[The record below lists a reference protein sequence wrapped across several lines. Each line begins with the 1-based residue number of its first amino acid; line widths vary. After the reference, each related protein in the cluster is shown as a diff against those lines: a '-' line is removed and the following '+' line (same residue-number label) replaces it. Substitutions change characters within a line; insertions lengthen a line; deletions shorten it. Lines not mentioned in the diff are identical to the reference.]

1 MNITEK
7 QIDLSIPIG
16 TAQLDDFQTAEVVT
30 VAGAHG
36 AHDTYFSFLP
46 TILPLLIEKFSLST
60 AQAGM
65 LSAISQ
71 IPNLLQPLIGL
82 LADRKNLKMI
92 VVLAPALSGCLITLM
107 GIAPNYGTTAL
118 LLLLAGF
125 STAGFHS
132 IAPGMVGAYSGRK
145 VGRGMGF
152 FMVGG
157 ELGFSVGPILVVAT
171 IGYLT
176 LRGLPWLMTLGILA
190 SFILYFRLK
199 RVSTIRHI
207 ENKSSLP
214 VRQVLAEL
222 PALLVPIISVVF
234 ITGFLSANVVNYL
247 PTFMASEGAT
257 FSLAGVSLSVV
268 EFSATVGVLLMGLVS
283 DRLGHRNVAIA
294 GIVASVVFSA
304 GFLWAHG
311 WLQILMLVGVG
322 LTIFIPNPA
331 FLAMIQTRFQ
341 NNRSLVNGLYMSSS
355 FILRSVV
362 VVIVG
367 YLADRYGM
375 RPVFAWSAAAS
386 LLAVPIML
394 FLPNPTYSS
403 KMGEGKSQKG

>member
-7 QIDLSIPIG
+7 PINLSLPVSQIQ
-16 TAQLDDFQTAEVVT
+16 ADDFQTAEVIT

-60 AQAGM
+60 AQAGF
-65 LSAISQ
+65 LTAFSQ

-82 LADRKNLKMI
+82 LADRKNLKML

-107 GIAPNYGTTAL
+107 GVAPNYGTVAL

-125 STAGFHS
+125 STAGFHA
-132 IAPGMVGAYSGRK
+132 IAPGMVGAHSGRK

-157 ELGFSVGPILVVAT
+157 ELGFSIGPLLVVAT

-176 LRGLPWLMTLGILA
+176 LRGLPWLMVLGMLA
-190 SFILYFRLK
+190 SFILYFRL
-199 RVSTIRHI
+199 RQVSTVRHI

-222 PALLVPIISVVF
+222 PPLLLPIISTVF
-234 ITGFLSANVVNYL
+234 ITGFLTANVVNYL
-247 PTFMASEGAT
+247 PTFMAREGAA
-257 FSLAGVSLSVV
+257 FSLAGASLSVV

-283 DRLGHRNVAIA
+283 DRLGHRNVAII
-294 GIVASVVFSA
+294 GIIASVVFSA
-304 GFLWAHG
+304 GFLWTQG

-322 LTIFIPNPA
+322 LTIFVPNPA
-331 FLAMIQTRFQ
+331 FLAILQTRFQ
-341 NNRSLVNGLYMSSS
+341 YNRSLVNGMYMSSS
-355 FILRSVV
+355 FILRSLRSWYRRFP
-362 VVIVG
+362 G
-367 YLADRYGM
+367 
-375 RPVFAWSAAAS
+375 
-386 LLAVPIML
+386 
-394 FLPNPTYSS
+394 
-403 KMGEGKSQKG
+403 

>member
-1 MNITEK
+1 MSITEK
-7 QIDLSIPIG
+7 PINLPLPVSKIQ
-16 TAQLDDFQTAEVVT
+16 ADDFQTAEVIT

-60 AQAGM
+60 AQAGF
-65 LSAISQ
+65 LTAFSQ

-82 LADRKNLKMI
+82 LADRKNLKML

-107 GIAPNYGTTAL
+107 GVAPNYGTVAL

-125 STAGFHS
+125 STAGFHA
-132 IAPGMVGAYSGRK
+132 IAPGMVGAHSGRK

-157 ELGFSVGPILVVAT
+157 ELGFSIGPLLVVAT

-176 LRGLPWLMTLGILA
+176 LRGLPWLMVLGLLA
-190 SFILYFRLK
+190 SFILFFRL
-199 RVSTIRHI
+199 RQVSTVRLI

-222 PALLVPIISVVF
+222 PPLLLPIISTVF
-234 ITGFLSANVVNYL
+234 ITGFLTANVVNYL
-247 PTFMASEGAT
+247 PTFMAREGAA
-257 FSLAGVSLSVV
+257 FSLAGASLSVV
-268 EFSATVGVLLMGLVS
+268 EISATVGVLLMGFVS
-283 DRLGHRNVAIA
+283 DRLGHRNVAIL
-294 GIVASVVFSA
+294 GIVASVVFSL
-304 GFLWAHG
+304 GFLWTQG

-322 LTIFIPNPA
+322 LTIFVPNPA
-331 FLAMIQTRFQ
+331 FLAILQTRFQ
-341 NNRSLVNGLYMSSS
+341 YNRSLVNGMYMSSS
-355 FILRSVV
+355 FILRSLA

-367 YLADRYGM
+367 FLADHYGM
-375 RPVFAWSAAAS
+375 RSVFAWSAAAS
-386 LLAVPIML
+386 LLAVPMML
-394 FLPNPTYSS
+394 FLPTHPPETHR
-403 KMGEGKSQKG
+403 SQG

>member
-1 MNITEK
+1 MSITEK
-7 QIDLSIPIG
+7 PINLSLPVSQIQ
-16 TAQLDDFQTAEVVT
+16 ADDFQTAEVIT

-60 AQAGM
+60 AQAGF
-65 LSAISQ
+65 LTAFSQ

-82 LADRKNLKMI
+82 LADRKNLKML

-107 GIAPNYGTTAL
+107 GVAPNYGTVAL

-125 STAGFHS
+125 STAGFHA
-132 IAPGMVGAYSGRK
+132 IAPGMVGAHAGRK

-157 ELGFSVGPILVVAT
+157 ELGFSIGPLLVVAT

-176 LRGLPWLMTLGILA
+176 LRGLPWLMVFGLLA
-190 SFILYFRLK
+190 SFILYFRL
-199 RVSTIRHI
+199 RQVSTVRHI

-222 PALLVPIISVVF
+222 PPLLLPIISTVF
-234 ITGFLSANVVNYL
+234 ITGFLTANVVNYL
-247 PTFMASEGAT
+247 PTFMAREGAA
-257 FSLAGVSLSVV
+257 FSLAGASLSVV

-283 DRLGHRNVAIA
+283 DRLGHRNVAII
-294 GIVASVVFSA
+294 GIIASVVFSL
-304 GFLWAHG
+304 GFLWTQG

-322 LTIFIPNPA
+322 LTIFVPNPA
-331 FLAMIQTRFQ
+331 FLAILQTRFQ
-341 NNRSLVNGLYMSSS
+341 YNRSLVNGMYMSSS
-355 FILRSVV
+355 FILRSLA

-367 YLADRYGM
+367 FLADHYGM

-386 LLAVPIML
+386 LLAVPLML
-394 FLPNPTYSS
+394 LLPNRPSETHR
-403 KMGEGKSQKG
+403 SQG

>member
-1 MNITEK
+1 MSITEK
-7 QIDLSIPIG
+7 PINLPLPVSKIQ
-16 TAQLDDFQTAEVVT
+16 ADDFQTAEVIT

-60 AQAGM
+60 AQAGF
-65 LSAISQ
+65 LTAFSQ

-82 LADRKNLKMI
+82 LADRKNLKML

-107 GIAPNYGTTAL
+107 GVAPNYGTVAL

-125 STAGFHS
+125 STAGFHA
-132 IAPGMVGAYSGRK
+132 IAPGMVGAHAGRK

-157 ELGFSVGPILVVAT
+157 ELGFSIGPLLVVAT
-171 IGYLT
+171 IGSYLS
-176 LRGLPWLMTLGILA
+176 RGLPWLMVLGLLA
-190 SFILYFRLK
+190 SFILYFRL
-199 RVSTIRHI
+199 RQVSTVRHI

-222 PALLVPIISVVF
+222 PPLLLPIISTVF
-234 ITGFLSANVVNYL
+234 ITGFLTANVVNYL
-247 PTFMASEGAT
+247 PTFMAREGAA
-257 FSLAGVSLSVV
+257 FSLAGASLSVV
-268 EFSATVGVLLMGLVS
+268 EFSATVGVLLMGLIS
-283 DRLGHRNVAIA
+283 DRLGHRNVAIL
-294 GIVASVVFSA
+294 GIIASVVFSL
-304 GFLWAHG
+304 GFLWTQG

-322 LTIFIPNPA
+322 LTIFVPNPA
-331 FLAMIQTRFQ
+331 FLAILQTRFQ
-341 NNRSLVNGLYMSSS
+341 YNRSLVNGMYMSSS
-355 FILRSVV
+355 FILRSLA

-367 YLADRYGM
+367 FLADHYGM

-386 LLAVPIML
+386 LLAVPMML
-394 FLPNPTYSS
+394 FLPTHPPETHRNQ
-403 KMGEGKSQKG
+403 G

>member
-1 MNITEK
+1 MAITEK
-7 QIDLSIPIG
+7 QVTLSTPIG
-16 TAQLDDFQTAEVVT
+16 TAQVDDFHTSEVVT
-30 VAGAHG
+30 VSGAHG

-65 LSAISQ
+65 LSAFSQ
-71 IPNLLQPLIGL
+71 IPNLLQPLMGL
-82 LADRKNLKMI
+82 LADRKNLKML
-92 VVLAPALSGCLITLM
+92 VVLAPALSGCLITM
-107 GIAPNYGTTAL
+107 IGIAPNYGTTAL

-132 IAPGMVGAYSGRK
+132 IAPGMVGAHSGRK

-176 LRGLPWLMTLGILA
+176 LSGLPWLMTLGILA

-207 ENKSSLP
+207 ENESSLP
-214 VRQVLAEL
+214 VRQVLTEL

-268 EFSATVGVLLMGLVS
+268 EMSATVGVLLMGLFS
-283 DRLGHRNVAIA
+283 DRLGHRNVAVG
-294 GIVASVVFSA
+294 GIVGSVLFSA
-304 GFLWAHG
+304 GFLWTHG
-311 WLQILMLVGVG
+311 WLQLLMLVGVG

-341 NNRSLVNGLYMSSS
+341 YNRSLVNGIYMSSS
-355 FILRSVV
+355 LILRSAVV
-362 VVIVG
+362 VVVG
-367 YLADRYGM
+367 YLADRYGL
-375 RPVFAWSAAAS
+375 RQVFGWSAAAS
-386 LLAVPIML
+386 LLAVPVML
-394 FLPNPTYSS
+394 LLPNPSHSS
-403 KMGEGKSQKG
+403 R

>member
-1 MNITEK
+1 MSITEK
-7 QIDLSIPIG
+7 PINLSLPVSQIQ
-16 TAQLDDFQTAEVVT
+16 ADDFQTAEVIT

-60 AQAGM
+60 AQAGF
-65 LSAISQ
+65 LTAFSQ

-82 LADRKNLKMI
+82 LADRKNLKML

-107 GIAPNYGTTAL
+107 GVAPNYGTVAL

-125 STAGFHS
+125 STAGFHA
-132 IAPGMVGAYSGRK
+132 IAPGMVGAHAGRK

-157 ELGFSVGPILVVAT
+157 ELGFSIGPLLVVAT

-176 LRGLPWLMTLGILA
+176 LRGLPWLMVFGLLA
-190 SFILYFRLK
+190 SFILYFRL
-199 RVSTIRHI
+199 RQVSTVRHI

-222 PALLVPIISVVF
+222 PPLLLPIISTVF
-234 ITGFLSANVVNYL
+234 ITGFLTANVVNYL
-247 PTFMASEGAT
+247 PTFMAREGAA
-257 FSLAGVSLSVV
+257 FSLAGASLSVV
-268 EFSATVGVLLMGLVS
+268 EFSATVGVLLMGLIS
-283 DRLGHRNVAIA
+283 DRLGHRNVAII
-294 GIVASVVFSA
+294 GIIASVVFSL
-304 GFLWAHG
+304 GFLWTQG

-322 LTIFIPNPA
+322 LTIFVPNPA
-331 FLAMIQTRFQ
+331 FLAILQTRFQ
-341 NNRSLVNGLYMSSS
+341 YNRSLVNGMYMSSS
-355 FILRSVV
+355 FILRSLA

-367 YLADRYGM
+367 FLADHYGM

-386 LLAVPIML
+386 LLAVPMML
-394 FLPNPTYSS
+394 FLPTHPPETHR
-403 KMGEGKSQKG
+403 SQG

>member
-1 MNITEK
+1 MSITEK
-7 QIDLSIPIG
+7 PINLPLPVSKIQ
-16 TAQLDDFQTAEVVT
+16 ADDFQTAEVIT

-60 AQAGM
+60 AQAGF
-65 LSAISQ
+65 LTAFSQ

-82 LADRKNLKMI
+82 LADRKNLKML

-107 GIAPNYGTTAL
+107 GVAPNYGTVAL

-125 STAGFHS
+125 STAGFHA
-132 IAPGMVGAYSGRK
+132 IAPGMVGAHAGRK

-157 ELGFSVGPILVVAT
+157 ELGFSIGPLLVVAT

-176 LRGLPWLMTLGILA
+176 LRGLPWLMVFGLLA
-190 SFILYFRLK
+190 SFILYFRL
-199 RVSTIRHI
+199 RQVSTVRHI

-222 PALLVPIISVVF
+222 PPLLLPIISTVF
-234 ITGFLSANVVNYL
+234 ITGFLTANVVNYL
-247 PTFMASEGAT
+247 PTFMAREGAA
-257 FSLAGVSLSVV
+257 FSLAGASLSVV

-283 DRLGHRNVAIA
+283 DRLGHRNVAII
-294 GIVASVVFSA
+294 GIIASVVFSL
-304 GFLWAHG
+304 GFLWTQG

-322 LTIFIPNPA
+322 LTIFVPNPA
-331 FLAMIQTRFQ
+331 FLAILQTRFQ
-341 NNRSLVNGLYMSSS
+341 YNRSLVNGMYMSSS
-355 FILRSVV
+355 FILRSLA

-367 YLADRYGM
+367 FLADHYGM

-386 LLAVPIML
+386 LLAVPMML
-394 FLPNPTYSS
+394 FLPTHPPETHR
-403 KMGEGKSQKG
+403 SQG

>member
-1 MNITEK
+1 MSITEK
-7 QIDLSIPIG
+7 PINLSLPVSKIQ
-16 TAQLDDFQTAEVVT
+16 ADDFQTAEVIT

-60 AQAGM
+60 AQAGF
-65 LSAISQ
+65 LTAFSQ

-82 LADRKNLKMI
+82 LADRKNLKML

-107 GIAPNYGTTAL
+107 GVAPNYGMVAL

-125 STAGFHS
+125 STAGFHA
-132 IAPGMVGAYSGRK
+132 IAPGMVGAHAGRK

-157 ELGFSVGPILVVAT
+157 ELGFSIGPLLVVAT

-176 LRGLPWLMTLGILA
+176 LRGLPWLMVLGMLA
-190 SFILYFRLK
+190 SFILYFRL
-199 RVSTIRHI
+199 RQVSTVRLI

-222 PALLVPIISVVF
+222 PPLLLPIISTVF
-234 ITGFLSANVVNYL
+234 ITGFLTANVVNYL
-247 PTFMASEGAT
+247 PTFMAREGAA
-257 FSLAGVSLSVV
+257 FSLAGASLSVV

-283 DRLGHRNVAIA
+283 DRLGHRNVAII
-294 GIVASVVFSA
+294 GIIASVVFSA
-304 GFLWAHG
+304 GFLWTQG

-322 LTIFIPNPA
+322 LTIFVPNPA
-331 FLAMIQTRFQ
+331 FLAILQTRFQ
-341 NNRSLVNGLYMSSS
+341 YNRSLVNGMYMSSS
-355 FILRSVV
+355 FILRSLA

-367 YLADRYGM
+367 FLADRYGM
-375 RPVFAWSAAAS
+375 RSVFAWSAAAS
-386 LLAVPIML
+386 LLAVPLML
-394 FLPNPTYSS
+394 LLPNRPKETHR
-403 KMGEGKSQKG
+403 SQG